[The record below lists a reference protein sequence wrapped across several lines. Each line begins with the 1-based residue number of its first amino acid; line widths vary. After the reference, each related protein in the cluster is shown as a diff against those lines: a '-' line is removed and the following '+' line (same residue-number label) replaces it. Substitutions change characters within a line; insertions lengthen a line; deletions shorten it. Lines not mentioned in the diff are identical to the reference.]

1 MAIDKLSLEEIK
13 KQIDSDLQTYL
24 PETDLKDTSIL
35 NILSNVMAG
44 VYSQTGFLIEQ
55 VQKNIFPTT
64 ATNGYLEEWASAQG
78 VSRGAGDKSSGTA
91 VATSDLAG
99 VAIPRDTQLTS
110 NDGDVYLV
118 KFDASTES
126 ITIPVVASL
135 TGSSVVMTALSDE
148 VPFAVGQTVLISGV
162 EQEEYN
168 GEKKVT
174 FVSDNTFEFDIE
186 GTPVQPTGSS
196 IKAEATM
203 ASIFLESES
212 VGEKNNLLSGA
223 RINFINVNPS
233 IDATAIVG
241 YEGLVGGEDVESD
254 ESLKAKLLNKNS
266 FDPPQFSADDIIN
279 IAKQTKD
286 ITRVSVLK
294 ATPSPGK
301 QTIYCSNDNAKDPR
315 PSAEA
320 LQNVKN
326 DLIANAPVVIAN
338 LDNTTLESGD
348 IIVKSITKQD
358 VDFSILDL
366 KLSTVSMKESIKENL
381 KSFFSSKTKIGEDVR
396 LDTILA
402 VIKNTVDKTT
412 GATVNSF
419 ILQSPSSDLINT
431 EGNIF
436 IVDDVSF
443 DN

>member
-1 MAIDKLSLEEIK
+1 MALDKLSLEEIK
-13 KQIDSDLQTYL
+13 KQIDSDMQTYL

-64 ATNGYLEEWASAQG
+64 ATDGYLEEWASAEG
-78 VSRGAGDKSSGTA
+78 VPRGSGEKSSGA
-91 VATSDLAG
+91 AIATSGSQG
-99 VAIPRDTQLTS
+99 VLIPRDTQLTS

-118 KFDASTES
+118 KFDATTEH
-126 ITIPVVASL
+126 ITLPVVASL
-135 TGSSVVMTALSDE
+135 TGSSVVMTALSGE

-162 EQEEYN
+162 DQQEYN

-174 FVSDNTFEFDIE
+174 FVSEQTFEFDIE
-186 GTPVQPTGSS
+186 GTPVQPTGTSV
-196 IKAEATM
+196 KAEATM
-203 ASIFLESES
+203 ASIFLESET
-212 VGEKNNLLSGA
+212 VGEKNNLLSGSK
-223 RINFINVNPS
+223 INFVNVNPS
-233 IDATAIVG
+233 VDATAIVG

-254 ESLKAKLLNKNS
+254 ESLKSKLLNKNS
-266 FDPPQFSADDIIN
+266 FDPPQFSEDDIIN

-294 ATPSPGK
+294 ATPVPGQ
-301 QTIYCSNDNAKDPR
+301 QTIYCSSDNSNDPR

-320 LQNVKN
+320 LQSVKN
-326 DLIANAPVVIAN
+326 DLVTNAPVVIAN
-338 LDNTTLESGD
+338 LDNTTPESGD
-348 IIVKSITKQD
+348 IIVKSITKQEIN
-358 VDFSILDL
+358 FSILDL
-366 KLSTVSMKESIKENL
+366 KLSTVSMKESIEENL
-381 KSFFSSKTKIGEDVR
+381 KSFFSSKTKIGENVR

-402 VIKNTVDKTT
+402 VIKNTIDKTT

-419 ILQSPSSDLINT
+419 ILQSPSSDLINI

-436 IVDDVSF
+436 IVDGVSF